1 MNGGYYDLHIHSC
14 LSPCAS
20 DDMSPCNIAGM
31 ASIKGLSLISLTDH
45 NSGRNLKAMDK
56 AASEFGLIFIPGI
69 EVTTVEE
76 VHVLTYFKETNAAFE
91 FGELLYNS
99 LPDIANRPDIFG
111 RQLIMDE
118 NDEAAGELSKLLLQA
133 TPFSLEEIVGLTR
146 DAGGCAVPA
155 HINRD
160 SFSVF
165 ANLGFLPPDIFRAAE
180 VSAGLPCP
188 ALDSSVYILHSSDA
202 HNLEDI
208 SEPIHRLDFIHKP
221 STFIDFLSNFDNN
234 M

>member
-1 MNGGYYDLHIHSC
+1 MSGGFYDLHIHSC

-56 AASEFGLIFIPGI
+56 VASEFGLIFIPGI

-76 VHVLTYFKETNAAFE
+76 VHVLTYFKETNAAIE

-99 LPDIANRPDIFG
+99 LPDITNRPDIFG

-118 NDEAAGELSKLLLQA
+118 NDETAGELGKLLLQA
-133 TPFSLEEIVGLTR
+133 TPYSLEEIVGLTR

-165 ANLGFLPPDIFRAAE
+165 AN
-180 VSAGLPCP
+180 
-188 ALDSSVYILHSSDA
+188 H
-202 HNLEDI
+202 
-208 SEPIHRLDFIHKP
+208 
-221 STFIDFLSNFDNN
+221 
-234 M
+234 